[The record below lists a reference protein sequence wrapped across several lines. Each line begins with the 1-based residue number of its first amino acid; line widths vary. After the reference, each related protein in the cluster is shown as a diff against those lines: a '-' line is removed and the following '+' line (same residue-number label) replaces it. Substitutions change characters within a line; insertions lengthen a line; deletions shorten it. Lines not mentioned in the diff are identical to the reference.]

1 LMIDAPS
8 EVDPK
13 ILWELW
19 ISVIESEK

>member
-13 ILWELW
+13 ILNELW
-19 ISVIESEK
+19 IQIIENK